1 MTFEEILS
9 TIQNYKVVPVVSIGK
24 SQQAEGLA
32 AALIENGL
40 PIAEITLRTSES
52 FAALEIAAQNQELLV
67 GVGSLQTPDQLTR
80 AADLGARFAV
90 SAGFV
95 PEIAEK
101 AEVLHIPYFPG
112 IATPTEILLAMKY
125 KIEIMKF
132 FPAESLG
139 GIAMLK
145 AMSAPFPNLKFV
157 PTGGISVDNVR
168 DYLLQKSVF
177 AVGGSWMVPQKSI
190 DAGDFEL
197 IGKLIREAREICA
210 Q

>member
-1 MTFEEILS
+1 MGLDQILKL
-9 TIQNYKVVPVVSIGK
+9 IQDHKVLPVVSIGK

-40 PIAEITLRTSES
+40 PIAEITLRTPES

-67 GVGSLQTPDQLTR
+67 GVGSLQTSDQLTR
-80 AADLGARFAV
+80 AADLGAQFAV

-101 AEVLHIPYFPG
+101 AEALRMPYFPG
-112 IATPTEILLAMKY
+112 IATPTEILHAMKY

-139 GIAMLK
+139 GIAMLR
-145 AMSAPFPNLKFV
+145 ALSAPFPNLKFM
-157 PTGGISVDNVR
+157 PTGGINVDNVR
-168 DYLLQKSVF
+168 DYLSQESVF

-190 DAGDFEL
+190 DAGEFEL

>member
-1 MTFEEILS
+1 MTFKEVLS
-9 TIQNYKVVPVVSIGK
+9 TIQIHKVVPVVSIGQ

-32 AALIENGL
+32 AALVGNGL

-52 FAALEIAAQNQELLV
+52 FAALEIAAQNQKLLV

-80 AADLGARFAV
+80 AADLGAQFAV

-101 AEVLHIPYFPG
+101 AEALKMPYFPG
-112 IATPTEILLAMKY
+112 IATPTEILHAMKY

-145 AMSAPFPNLKFV
+145 AMSAPFPQLKFM

-168 DYLLQKSVF
+168 DYLSQESVF

-190 DAGDFEL
+190 DAGEFEL
-197 IGKLIREAREICA
+197 ISKLIREVREICA

>member
-1 MTFEEILS
+1 MTFEAVLT
-9 TIQNYKVVPVVSIGK
+9 TIQSHKVVPVVSIGK
-24 SQQAEGLA
+24 SHQAEGLA
-32 AALIENGL
+32 ATLVENGL
-40 PIAEITLRTSES
+40 PVAEITLRTPES
-52 FAALEIAAQNQELLV
+52 FAALELAAKNPKLLV
-67 GVGSLQTPDQLTR
+67 GVGSLQTPDQLNR
-80 AADLGARFAV
+80 AADLGAQFAV

-101 AEVLHIPYFPG
+101 AEALKMPYFPG
-112 IATPTEILLAMKY
+112 IATPTEILHAMKY

-145 AMSAPFPNLKFV
+145 AMSAPFPQLKFM
-157 PTGGISVDNVR
+157 PTGGISVNNVR
-168 DYLLQKSVF
+168 DYLSQDSVF
-177 AVGGSWMVPQKSI
+177 AVGGSWMVPQKAI
-190 DAGDFEL
+190 DAGEFEL

>member
-1 MTFEEILS
+1 MTFEAVLT
-9 TIQNYKVVPVVSIGK
+9 TIQSHKVVPVVSIGK

-32 AALIENGL
+32 AALVENGL

-101 AEVLHIPYFPG
+101 SEALKMPYFPG
-112 IATPTEILLAMKY
+112 IATPTEILHAMKY

-145 AMSAPFPNLKFV
+145 AMSAPFPQLKFM
-157 PTGGISVDNVR
+157 PTGGISVDNVS
-168 DYLLQKSVF
+168 DYLSQESVF

-190 DAGDFEL
+190 DAGEFEL
-197 IGKLIREAREICA
+197 ISKLIREVREICA

>member
-1 MTFEEILS
+1 MTIKEVLS
-9 TIQNYKVVPVVSIGK
+9 TIQIHKVVPVVSIGK

-32 AALIENGL
+32 AALVGNGL

-52 FAALEIAAQNQELLV
+52 FAALEIAAQNQKLLV

-80 AADLGARFAV
+80 AADLGAQFAV

-101 AEVLHIPYFPG
+101 AEALKMPYFPG
-112 IATPTEILLAMKY
+112 IATPTEILQAMKY

-145 AMSAPFPNLKFV
+145 AMSAPFPQLKFM

-168 DYLLQKSVF
+168 DYLSQESVF

-190 DAGDFEL
+190 DAGEFEL
-197 IGKLIREAREICA
+197 IGKLIREVRAICA